1 MKNILHFKR
10 ESITYYAI
18 GQPAE
23 YYYDLGLIPQDNFL
37 CDDILGKSRLLYA
50 LWEIFIGIDINKPNR
65 VLNNALVVD
74 LLKYF
79 EQYDGSDFACWVLLH
94 PHYETIKGYDL
105 SCCGY
110 EIEDE
115 TNNLILHGG
124 EIKLFIPPPYHNVID
139 ADSNEIDEII
149 GSSIQSLSFYQNEDF
164 PVLFMSNQ
172 QKDESE
178 IEINEF
184 YEEIF
189 AIFKKHNFQISKC
202 EELLKIY
209 EQISA

>member
-18 GQPAE
+18 GQPAD
-23 YYYDLGLIPQDNFL
+23 YYYDLGLIPLDNFP
-37 CDDILGKSRLLYA
+37 CDDILEKSRLLYA
-50 LWEIFIGIDINKPNR
+50 LWEIFFCIDINKPNR
-65 VLNNALVVD
+65 VLTHSLVVD
-74 LLKYF
+74 LSKYF
-79 EQYDGSDFACWVLLH
+79 EQYDAPDFAYWALL
-94 PHYETIKGYDL
+94 HYETINGDD
-105 SCCGY
+105 SSWWAH

-124 EIKLFIPPPYHNVID
+124 EIKLFIPPPYDNVID
-139 ADSNEIDEII
+139 EDGNDVNEII
-149 GSSIQSLSFYQNEDF
+149 GSSAKSLSFSQNIDF
-164 PVLFMSNQ
+164 PFLFMSNQ

-178 IEINEF
+178 IEINKY

-189 AIFKKHNFQISKC
+189 AIFQKHNFQISKC

-209 EQISA
+209 EKISD